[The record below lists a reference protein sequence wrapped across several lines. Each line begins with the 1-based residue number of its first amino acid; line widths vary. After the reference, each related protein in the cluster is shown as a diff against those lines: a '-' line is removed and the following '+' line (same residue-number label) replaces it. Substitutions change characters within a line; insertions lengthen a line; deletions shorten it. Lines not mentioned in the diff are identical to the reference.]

1 MSEPMPP
8 VTLLDCT
15 LRDGGY
21 YTNWDFPHDLVDTYF
36 ESFNA
41 LPVSH
46 LEIGYRSNPMKN
58 YLGEYFYC
66 PEYVLKNAR
75 EKSDKKL
82 AIILNEKDVR
92 AADVPQLLGP
102 CVDYIDLVRMAVDP
116 ANLKR
121 AVELAEA
128 VKKLGYEVAFNV
140 MYMST
145 WKDRPGFLDELS
157 AVNGVADYFYLVDSF
172 GGVYPQDV
180 TETMNLVRERVDVKL
195 GFHGHNNLEMG
206 LINTLTAIES
216 GASIVDAT
224 VTGMGRGAG
233 NLKTELLL
241 TALNSKYGLDVNFNR
256 LSAVVDGFEE
266 LQSHY
271 GWGTNLPYMVSGANS
286 LPQKEVMEW
295 VSKRYYSFNS
305 IIRALQNQKHGVED
319 NRRLPLF
326 EPPKKFT
333 NAVIVG
339 GGPTANMHAQAIK
352 ALVNG
357 NYDTCVIHASSR
369 NSGQYLDLNAPQF
382 YALVGSEGHRLEKLF
397 SGFGSFDGQCLL
409 PPFPRKMGTY
419 VPEKVAGQ
427 TFELPGI
434 SSDVL
439 PNDSSTVIAI
449 ETALKLG
456 AESIYL
462 TGYDGYTDTV
472 IGEKEQALFLENNA
486 IFEHYSNEGVQL
498 YAITPTKYSA
508 LKIQSLYGMLL

>member
-1 MSEPMPP
+1 MPEKLP
-8 VTLLDCT
+8 NVTLLDCT

-36 ESFNA
+36 DSFNA

-46 LEIGYRSNPMKN
+46 LEIGYRSNPMQQ

-66 PEYVLKNAR
+66 PEYVLRNAR
-75 EKSDKKL
+75 QKSEKKL

-102 CVDYIDLVRMAVDP
+102 CTEFIDLVRMAVDP
-116 ANLKR
+116 SNLKR

-128 VKKLGYEVAFNV
+128 VKKLGFGVAFNV

-145 WKDRPGFLDELS
+145 WKERTAFLNELS
-157 AVNGVADYFYLVDSF
+157 AVNDVADYFYLVDSF
-172 GGVYPQDV
+172 GGVYPNDV
-180 TETMNLVRERVDVKL
+180 TETIQMVREQVTVPL

-206 LINTLTAIES
+206 LINTLTAIEN

-224 VTGMGRGAG
+224 ITGMGRGAG

-241 TALNSKYGLDVNFNR
+241 TALNSKYGLEVNFNR

-266 LQSHY
+266 LQQHY

-286 LPQKEVMEW
+286 LPQKDVMEW

-305 IIRALQNQKHGVED
+305 IIRALQNQKEGVKD
-319 NRRLPLF
+319 NRRLPMF
-326 EPPKKFT
+326 EPAKSFKK
-333 NAVIVG
+333 AIIVG
-339 GGPTANMHAQAIK
+339 GGPTASMHAAAIK
-352 ALVNG
+352 ALV
-357 NYDTCVIHASSR
+357 DADDQTCVIHSSSR
-369 NSGQYLDLNAPQF
+369 NSGKYLDLTAPQY

-397 SGFGSFDGQCLL
+397 SGFGDFTGQCLL

-419 VPEKVAGQ
+419 IPEKVSDQ

-434 SSDVL
+434 SSTDL
-439 PNDSSTVIAI
+439 PGDSSTVIAI

-456 AESIYL
+456 AETIYL

-486 IFEHYSNEGVQL
+486 IFEHYAQQGIDL
-498 YAITPTKYSA
+498 HAITPTKYSA
-508 LKIQSLYGMLL
+508 LKVQSLYGMLS